1 MRMERVH
8 TPAPDQHVSCGI
20 ECCYCS
26 VPVVLLFLCDERVV
40 PSFFRR
46 GPTRHMCAMWGAG
59 QIPGER
65 RLSRT
70 PRSSGPRRGLKG

>member
-40 PSFFRR
+40 PSFFSPR
-46 GPTRHMCAMWGAG
+46 GGGDQWWEAEADSPA
-59 QIPGER
+59 
-65 RLSRT
+65 
-70 PRSSGPRRGLKG
+70 RGRAREDR